1 MNIRFANL
9 EDLKVIS
16 LYDKHV
22 SKEELENLVN
32 LNRVIIAEENNKFC
46 GWLRYN
52 LFWDNTPFMNMLY
65 VLEDKRGK
73 GYGKQLVDFWENK
86 MRILQYKFVMTSTAS
101 DEYSQHFYLKIG
113 YKTVGGFMP
122 EGEPYE
128 IILMKNL

>member
-101 DEYSQHFYLKIG
+101 EEYSQHFYLKIG

>member
-52 LFWDNTPFMNMLY
+52 LFWDNTPFMNRLY

-113 YKTVGGFMP
+113 YKTVGGFIP

>member
-52 LFWDNTPFMNMLY
+52 LFWDNKPFMNMLY